1 MNQMSL
7 VPPPPIDVDI
17 KACVKLQ
24 NALNHS
30 SFKADKGMCI
40 GPGETLEE
48 EITFTLRTKMCAY
61 Y

>member
-17 KACVKLQ
+17 KACGVKLQ

-30 SFKADKGMCI
+30 SIKADKGMCI
-40 GPGETLEE
+40 GPGE
-48 EITFTLRTKMCAY
+48 IF
-61 Y
+61 

>member
-24 NALNHS
+24 NHF
-30 SFKADKGMCI
+30 SFKTDKGMCI